1 MCPNNGLLSI
11 RPRRSPKLR
20 GARMVE
26 ALTDADFAQHFMP
39 RLAVPD
45 HETWLAEDFA
55 ASAAMRERLPHR
67 RNQRYGPGPL
77 QLIDLFPARAPHSP
91 IFVFIHGGYWRALS
105 KDHFGFIAE
114 PLLDAGAAVA
124 MVDYDLCPAVSLST
138 VVEQVAESIA
148 WIRRAARDLNGDP
161 DRLVVC
167 GNSAGAHLAAMML
180 SRDWNEAGKESFIQ
194 GAVLVTGIY
203 DLSPIPHI
211 QVREDVALN
220 ADDIQRLSPLRLR
233 PRVKAPVVVAVGG
246 AEPALWIDQSA
257 RYHRMLVEAGMKSEY
272 MVLPDHHHFSISRCI
287 AEPDGTL
294 FRAMR
299 RLLGS

>member
-1 MCPNNGLLSI
+1 MY
-11 RPRRSPKLR
+11 
-20 GARMVE
+20 E
-26 ALTDADFAQHFMP
+26 ALTEADFTQHFMP

-55 ASAAMRERLPHR
+55 LSEAMRARLPHR
-67 RNQRYGPGPL
+67 RNARYGPGPL
-77 QLIDLFPARAPHSP
+77 QLVDLFPAKVPMSP

-124 MVDYDLCPAVSLST
+124 MVDYDLCPAVPLGT
-138 VVEQVAESIA
+138 VVDQVAQSIA
-148 WIRRAARDLNGDP
+148 WIRAQARTINGDP
-161 DRLVVC
+161 DRLVVA

-180 SRDWNEAGKESFIQ
+180 SRDWNDGGSKTFIQ

-203 DLSPIPHI
+203 DLAPIPHI

-220 ADDIQRLSPLRLR
+220 AQDIERLSPLRLT

-246 AEPALWIDQSA
+246 AEPPLWIDQSA
-257 RYHRMLVEAGMKSEY
+257 RYHQKLLEAKMESEY
-272 MVLPDHHHFSISRCI
+272 MVLPGHHHFSISRCI
-287 AEPDGTL
+287 AEPEGTL
-294 FRAMR
+294 FSAMR

>member
-1 MCPNNGLLSI
+1 MY
-11 RPRRSPKLR
+11 
-20 GARMVE
+20 E
-26 ALTDADFAQHFMP
+26 ALTEADFEQHFMP

-45 HETWLAEDFA
+45 HQTWLDEDFA
-55 ASAAMRERLPHR
+55 LSASMRERLPHR
-67 RNQRYGPGPL
+67 RNERYGPGPL
-77 QLIDLFPARAPHSP
+77 QAIDLFPAKALDSP

-138 VVEQVAESIA
+138 VVDQVAQSIS
-148 WIRRAARDLNGDP
+148 WIRRQARSINGDP
-161 DRLVVC
+161 DRLVIS

-180 SRDWNEAGKESFIQ
+180 SRDWNEEGKHSFIQ

-220 ADDIQRLSPLRLR
+220 SQDIERLSPLRLK
-233 PRVKAPVVVAVGG
+233 PLVKVPVVVAVGG

-257 RYHRMLVEAGMKSEY
+257 RYHRKLEEAKVESEY
-272 MVLPDHHHFSISRCI
+272 MVLPGHHHFSISRCI
-287 AEPDGTL
+287 AEPEGRL